1 MSRFETSTFVRD
13 NELMHISVLED
24 ACKELNWAYKVNNN
38 ELLITDLGNGTNF
51 HGEYAIRV
59 KDNKVTYNTYYFG
72 NTKNEVTRLKNRF
85 NELNVS
91 YTETLLI
98 KEFKKKGFTYKRNS
112 NFTITEME
120 KISFFMVGRS
130 KEKTEKEPVGE
141 IKFTILFDG
150 TIVSDSNY
158 LPEDVNERAH
168 AAMDSIDKYFGNKRI
183 MTKKEIPLK
192 YKGKVTHSKSVQKI
206 NRK

>member
-1 MSRFETSTFVRD
+1 MSRFETSTFIRD
-13 NELMHISVLED
+13 NELMHISVLEN
-24 ACKELNWAYKVNNN
+24 ACKELKWSYKINNN
-38 ELLITDLGNGTNF
+38 ELLVTDLGNETNF

-72 NTKNEVTRLKNRF
+72 NTKNEVNRLKKRF
-85 NELNVS
+85 NKLNVS
-91 YTETLLI
+91 YTESLLI
-98 KEFKKKGFTYKRNS
+98 NEFKKKGFTFKHNS
-112 NFTITEME
+112 KFTISEKE
-120 KISFFMVGRS
+120 KISFYMVGRS
-130 KEKTEKEPVGE
+130 KEKTEKEPVGQ

-158 LPEDVNERAH
+158 LPSDVNERAH
-168 AAMDSIDKYFGNKRI
+168 SAMDSIDQYFGNKRI

-192 YKGKVTHSKSVQKI
+192 YKGKVTHSKNLLKI